1 MSCGVFW
8 SLACYT
14 DPQRSFDLIYL
25 DNLVTS
31 NWRQKYLETKLI
43 LGNRMMTPI
52 KLLTSKFWALIFLV
66 CLTVS
71 ITVISQLMTK
81 VILKWH
87 SYKILSLDK
96 DEIEFKMRLI
106 EVAYFLQVK
115 THFSEHHR
123 LTLSSKTDF
132 EKFF

>member
-1 MSCGVFW
+1 M
-8 SLACYT
+8 L
-14 DPQRSFDLIYL
+14 
-25 DNLVTS
+25 
-31 NWRQKYLETKLI
+31 
-43 LGNRMMTPI
+43 TPI

-81 VILKWH
+81 VILRWH

-106 EVAYFLQVK
+106 EFAYFQVK

>member
-1 MSCGVFW
+1 M
-8 SLACYT
+8 L
-14 DPQRSFDLIYL
+14 
-25 DNLVTS
+25 
-31 NWRQKYLETKLI
+31 
-43 LGNRMMTPI
+43 TPI
-52 KLLTSKFWALIFLV
+52 KLLTSKFWVLIFLV

-81 VILKWH
+81 VILRWH
-87 SYKILSLDK
+87 SHKILSLDK

-106 EVAYFLQVK
+106 EFAYFLQVK